1 MPPVRGGAS
10 WRPLLN
16 GDHSNIEVTT
26 DLQTFGLILTAEP
39 YFAVTQPSDVVVLN
53 QGSFAVMRFGAV
65 WYQMPCPDFKS
76 SASTIPAPVDL
87 CGTPLVSSVVHGY
100 QKHLNSVPASRTES
114 ES

>member
-39 YFAVTQPSDVVVLN
+39 YFAVTQPSDVVVMENVVSDRTRGTIQPIDTHYELCALARVPKSLST
-53 QGSFAVMRFGAV
+53 GAAVS
-65 WYQMPCPDFKS
+65 PLE
-76 SASTIPAPVDL
+76 SARNSAP
-87 CGTPLVSSVVHGY
+87 S
-100 QKHLNSVPASRTES
+100 
-114 ES
+114 